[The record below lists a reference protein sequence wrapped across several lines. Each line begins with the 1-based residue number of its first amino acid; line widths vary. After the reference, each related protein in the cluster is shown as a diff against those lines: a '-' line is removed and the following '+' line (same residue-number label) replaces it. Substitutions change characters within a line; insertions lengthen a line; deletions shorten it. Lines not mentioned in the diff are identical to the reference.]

1 MALSSFCPCLSPRI
15 PPSSSMPPRLN
26 KRQIREQEELQA
38 LKTDIKKDATDSEGQ
53 SETSSPVAPPK
64 PAVGGFAA
72 KKKKKKSATAT
83 PATPSPAPESHT
95 PEPAAEAASV
105 QSPVQPS
112 ATSKKER
119 KALKKQKAKEKQKDD
134 MDDVDK
140 ALAELSVKYPDLK
153 QQLATSA
160 RSSSSPATARS
171 LAALLAV
178 SLQHLDSE
186 AELRKFFGSKVISAA
201 KAGSSSSSARHSVL
215 QRSNL
220 TRPQPT
226 WWPAQLRE
234 GLSVRPL
241 TPEEVDASLRRHGW
255 QPLHGEKLWT
265 VEYSKKYRAV
275 TFEFMRTVMSGGKFV
290 EHSTAADYVDRAL
303 FTYERAFVGAFNFTS
318 GANRLDF
325 DHVENRPFFLA
336 LHRQVTD
343 LQRRGCVRTAFEFAK
358 LMYALEPWSDP
369 HGALLHLDYLSIKAG
384 MSQWL
389 IDLWD
394 LFESDV
400 EKETK
405 EGKSPYLRRI
415 LPNIMPGIAYSHALA
430 LFIREEDSG
439 DKTHTRSTEALKDAV
454 RNFPPVVPLLADKAD
469 IPLSAEIRSH
479 PAFRIH
485 PDASMLLSD
494 SHAIFHLLA
503 HLYAQRASSLWKP
516 AARASWFAETVS
528 AMYNTLPTVP
538 PAPPKPFFL
547 RFETPALSWSIY
559 RHVLVNESTCRSL
572 FPFVPRQILDSR
584 QVACDP
590 LPPSTRV
597 SEYDSEF
604 FRGVEDVLSVRPRS
618 RRQEARLLEQLVPD
632 AALRGQ
638 LRDFWDAHPMLA
650 QRFPGGIVQF
660 AQIAEQMPEVLEDLM
675 VAVAGAGADAP
686 QQREGEMPGGMP
698 GGEVMVNFVEPE
710 DDVDDLPPQP
720 AVPPAGQQHRPEEDE
735 EEEEEQEQEE
745 VAKLRTVRLSPRRGT
760 VAYDAP
766 STTWCFPSKKSAE
779 YPGKMPVPTK
789 PACASSTVAV
799 HSHTPPFEP
808 RPPAPV
814 PAPAVA
820 GSGCQLRKPE
830 EAQLGLGGDAPALV
844 RGVGGEVVV
853 CGEHRPVAGVAHG
866 HGHVHL
872 ALARAPPERLKLRV
886 RDRPPLDVELADLH
900 DAPRALVVPPEL
912 VLRDVVL
919 ERGQQVVRLLVVV
932 PQHELARAERDDP
945 PDDVRPDLV
954 AIRQHLLE
962 RRPVLVALRHLRVR
976 MARLGVV
983 HARVDPALERRE
995 VVPGPDRARADEPRE
1010 EDVRERG
1017 QVSDVEERLVPQV
1030 DRLRVQERRRDH
1042 PQRDQVPCRPAALEL
1057 GEGGDGKWICAG
1069 VQRGGGRG
1077 GEEGVGQGWSFEDVE
1092 GDGRGL
1098 RLEGDHRPQTG
1109 LAEAVEDLRVVDLYD
1124 VNGVLRT
1131 LAARWTYRL
1140 RLTV

>member
-1 MALSSFCPCLSPRI
+1 
-15 PPSSSMPPRLN
+15 MPPRLN

-38 LKTDIKKDATDSEGQ
+38 LKTDIQKDATDSEGQ
-53 SETSSPVAPPK
+53 SETSTPVAPAK

-72 KKKKKKSATAT
+72 LMAGNDEEESEEEEVTQTRSSKSKKKKKKKKSTAAT
-83 PATPSPAPESHT
+83 PAAPSPAPDT
-95 PEPAAEAASV
+95 PEPATEPAPA
-105 QSPVQPS
+105 QSPAQPS
-112 ATSKKER
+112 ASSKKER
-119 KALKKQKAKEKQKDD
+119 KTLKKQKAKEKQKDD

-140 ALAELSVKYPDLK
+140 ALAELSMKYPDLK

-201 KAGSSSSSARHSVL
+201 KSGSSAGSARHSVL

-275 TFEFMRTVMSGGKFV
+275 TFEFMRTVMSGDPEGFYQLLRALPYHADTLLQLSEV
-290 EHSTAADYVDRAL
+290 YHHREEHSTAADYVDRAL

-384 MSQWL
+384 MTQWL

-394 LFESDV
+394 VFESDV

-405 EGKSPYLRRI
+405 EGKSPYVRRI

-430 LFIREEDSG
+430 LFIREEESG
-439 DKTHTRSTEALKDAV
+439 DKAHTRSTEALKDAV

-469 IPLSAEIRSH
+469 ISLSAEIRSH

-494 SHAIFHLLA
+494 SHAIFHLLS

-516 AARASWFAETVS
+516 ATRASWFAETVS
-528 AMYNTLPTVP
+528 AVFNTLPTVP
-538 PAPPKPFFL
+538 PAPPKLFFM
-547 RFETPALSWSIY
+547 RFETPALSWSVY

-597 SEYDSEF
+597 SEYDPEF
-604 FRGVEDVLSVRPRS
+604 FRGVEEVLAARPRS
-618 RRQEARLLEQLVPD
+618 RRQEARVLEQLVPD

-660 AQIAEQMPEVLEDLM
+660 AQVAEQMPEVLEDLM
-675 VAVAGAGADAP
+675 VAVAGAGVDAP

-710 DDVDDLPPQP
+710 DDVDDLPPEP
-720 AVPPAGQQHRPEEDE
+720 APAHGGQQNQAEEDEEDDEDE
-735 EEEEEQEQEE
+735 EEEEQE
-745 VAKLRTVRLSPRRGT
+745 
-760 VAYDAP
+760 
-766 STTWCFPSKKSAE
+766 
-779 YPGKMPVPTK
+779 
-789 PACASSTVAV
+789 
-799 HSHTPPFEP
+799 
-808 RPPAPV
+808 
-814 PAPAVA
+814 AVA
-820 GSGCQLRKPE
+820 PLPVRFVRSLVSRFWGGGSSAAAQESSDEEEGQLR
-830 EAQLGLGGDAPALV
+830 DT
-844 RGVGGEVVV
+844 
-853 CGEHRPVAGVAHG
+853 
-866 HGHVHL
+866 
-872 ALARAPPERLKLRV
+872 
-886 RDRPPLDVELADLH
+886 
-900 DAPRALVVPPEL
+900 
-912 VLRDVVL
+912 
-919 ERGQQVVRLLVVV
+919 
-932 PQHELARAERDDP
+932 
-945 PDDVRPDLV
+945 
-954 AIRQHLLE
+954 
-962 RRPVLVALRHLRVR
+962 
-976 MARLGVV
+976 
-983 HARVDPALERRE
+983 
-995 VVPGPDRARADEPRE
+995 
-1010 EDVRERG
+1010 
-1017 QVSDVEERLVPQV
+1017 
-1030 DRLRVQERRRDH
+1030 
-1042 PQRDQVPCRPAALEL
+1042 
-1057 GEGGDGKWICAG
+1057 
-1069 VQRGGGRG
+1069 
-1077 GEEGVGQGWSFEDVE
+1077 EGVD
-1092 GDGRGL
+1092 
-1098 RLEGDHRPQTG
+1098 
-1109 LAEAVEDLRVVDLYD
+1109 
-1124 VNGVLRT
+1124 
-1131 LAARWTYRL
+1131 
-1140 RLTV
+1140 